1 VQLTSKEEY
10 KMHPKSLRLLGLTLT
25 AISTF
30 FVLATAAIAGPPL
43 ICHAF
48 DIGSAKSLP
57 WISHDWNLSGAENY
71 DTHSLANNTLAI
83 LNASQVPLVH
93 METLRRATLYA
104 RQDPVAAKQ
113 LLLQLVARAKST
125 EALSAPD
132 AFALFDAA
140 YLTEAYKQW
149 PGEKG
154 ENLANGLDGISWIKH
169 AMQLR
174 PSDPQM
180 AFAAALITLD
190 GPESEH
196 REYAQRAAAGANNDE
211 LLKRNLATRFLG
223 AQSQTMVEMIL
234 KNDSAKSELKVA
246 GQ

>member
-1 VQLTSKEEY
+1 MY
-10 KMHPKSLRLLGLTLT
+10 PKSFRLVRLTLT

-30 FVLATAAIAGPPL
+30 FVLASAAVAGPPL

-48 DIGSAKSLP
+48 DIANAKSLP
-57 WISHDWNLSGAENY
+57 WISHDWNLSGVENY
-71 DTHSLANNTLAI
+71 DTHHLANDTLAI

-104 RQDPVAAKQ
+104 GKDPVAAKQ

-125 EALSAPD
+125 EASSAPD
-132 AFALFDAA
+132 ALALFDAA

-174 PSDPQM
+174 PSDSQM
-180 AFAAALITLD
+180 AFAAALITLH
-190 GPESEH
+190 GPEAEH
-196 REYAQRAAAGANNDE
+196 REYAQIAAAGANNDE

-223 AQSQTMVEMIL
+223 AQSQTMAEMIL
-234 KNDSAKSELKVA
+234 KNDSTKSETKVA
-246 GQ
+246 RQ

>member
-1 VQLTSKEEY
+1 
-10 KMHPKSLRLLGLTLT
+10 MHPKSLRLIRLMLS
-25 AISTF
+25 AISMF
-30 FVLATAAIAGPPL
+30 FVLVTAAVAGPPL

-48 DIGSAKSLP
+48 DIDNAKSLP
-57 WISHDWNLSGAENY
+57 WISHDWNLSGVENY
-71 DTHSLANNTLAI
+71 DTHNLANDTLAI

-104 RQDPVAAKQ
+104 RKDPVAAKQ
-113 LLLQLVARAKST
+113 LLLQLVARAKSS
-125 EALSAPD
+125 EASSAPD

-154 ENLANGLDGISWIKH
+154 ENPANGLDGFSWIKH

-180 AFAAALITLD
+180 ALAAALITLH

-196 REYAQRAAAGANNDE
+196 REYAQIAVAGANNDE

-223 AQSQTMVEMIL
+223 AQSQTMAEMIL
-234 KNDSAKSELKVA
+234 KNDSTRSETKVA
-246 GQ
+246 RQ

>member
-1 VQLTSKEEY
+1 MFT
-10 KMHPKSLRLLGLTLT
+10 KSLHFFRFTLT
-25 AISTF
+25 AF
-30 FVLATAAIAGPPL
+30 TALFLMVSAAVAGPPL

-48 DIGSAKSLP
+48 DIGNAKSLP

-71 DTHSLANNTLAI
+71 DTHSLANDTLAI

-104 RQDPVAAKQ
+104 RKDPVAAKQ

-149 PGEKG
+149 PDEKG
-154 ENLANGLDGISWIKH
+154 ENLGNGLDAISWIKH

-180 AFAAALITLD
+180 AFAAALITLH

-196 REYAQRAAAGANNDE
+196 REYAQIAAAGANNDE

-234 KNDSAKSELKVA
+234 KNDSAKAELKVA